1 MIKVMPVG
9 IPVAKAGGF
18 VCPQNKWTPVPPA
31 VAAALMEKYP
41 NKLYVV
47 NTSTGEVQAKPES
60 IDQAVDVAPAPAPAP
75 KPAPAPVVVDPKE
88 ATAVDIVPA
97 MGVIDV
103 TAAVVQPV
111 VVDEKPKAVD
121 VTNAAVEPQVAD
133 DLSVAD
139 KVRKVAPQLTD
150 DDIMALEAAPVDTW
164 TVDYICK
171 ATNVKGKVAKL
182 ILKAVSG

>member
-1 MIKVMPVG
+1 MIFKIMATG
-9 IPVAKAGGF
+9 IGRAKAPGQIF
-18 VCPQNKWTPVPPA
+18 LPDRWYTVSQETVAYLIQTYPKNIYA
-31 VAAALMEKYP
+31 V
-41 NKLYVV
+41 NQ
-47 NTSTGEVQAKPES
+47 TTGEVLAKPES
-60 IDQAVDVAPAPAPAP
+60 ADQAVDVAPAPAP

-88 ATAVDIVPA
+88 VTAVDIVPA

-182 ILKAVSG
+182 ILKAVVG